1 MKKPSKKGDLKKTVR
16 ELYGSIGQGNE
27 RSCCGSFDPE
37 NIILKLGY
45 SPDILTDIPEGANL
59 GLGCGNPVGI
69 ASVKKGETVLDL
81 GSGAGFDCII
91 AAREVGEDGKVIGV
105 DMTPEMLEKAR
116 GNVRKAGIQNVEFHQ
131 GEIEKLPLEDNF
143 VDVVISNCV
152 VNISTDKQAVYREAF
167 RVLKPGGRI
176 AISDILAHLPLPDE
190 LQKDEKLV
198 AGCIGGAISVEKL
211 YAILVKA
218 GFTDIS
224 IVPKNNSDDII
235 SGWQPGDSIEDYIF
249 SAYISA
255 LKPATIEKDNPMS
268 SKEYFENIAHE
279 WDEMRQNFF
288 PESVREVAYKAAD
301 IKPGQVAADIGAG
314 TGFITEGLL
323 YRDVKVIAVDQSSAM
338 LDRMK
343 AKFGADGNV
352 TYLTG
357 DSLNIPIANETV
369 NAVFANMY
377 LHHVESP
384 PDAIR
389 ELVRILKPGG
399 VLIITDLDKHSHDF
413 LVTEQHDRWMGF
425 EREKVISWFEEA
437 GLRQVN
443 VDCVGDDCCARSKTA
458 DDEAKVSIFIA
469 AGRK

>member
-1 MKKPSKKGDLKKTVR
+1 MKRQSKKGDLKKTVR
-16 ELYGSIGQGNE
+16 ELYGTIGQENE

-45 SPDILTDIPEGANL
+45 SPGILTDIPEGANL

-81 GSGAGFDCII
+81 GSGAGFDCFI

-105 DMTPEMLEKAR
+105 DMTPEMIERAR
-116 GNVRKAGIQNVEFHQ
+116 QNARKAGIDNVEFYK
-131 GEIEKLPLEDNF
+131 GEIENLPVENNS

-152 VNISTDKQAVYREAF
+152 INLSVDKQAVYNETF
-167 RVLKPGGRI
+167 RVLKLGGRI
-176 AISDILAHLPLPDE
+176 AISDILARMPLPDK
-190 LQKDEKLV
+190 LKKDEKLV
-198 AGCIGGAISVEKL
+198 AGCVGGAISVGEL
-211 YAILVKA
+211 YTIIERA

-224 IVPKNNSDDII
+224 ITAKSNSDDII
-235 SGWQPGDSIEDYIF
+235 TGWQPGDSIEDYIF

-255 LKPATIEKDNPMS
+255 SKPATIEKDNPMS
-268 SKEYFENIAHE
+268 SKGYFENIAHE

-288 PESVREVAYKAAD
+288 PESVREIAYKAAD

-323 YRDVKVIAVDQSSAM
+323 HRDVKVIAVDQSPAM
-338 LDRMK
+338 LGRMK
-343 AKFGADGNV
+343 TKFGAEGNV
-352 TYLTG
+352 AYLTG
-357 DSLNIPIANETV
+357 DSSTLPIANESV
-369 NAVFANMY
+369 DAVFANMY

-384 PDAIR
+384 PDAIK
-389 ELVRILKPGG
+389 EMVRILKPGG
-399 VLIITDLDKHSHDF
+399 VLIITDLDKHNHEF

-425 EREKVISWFEEA
+425 EREDVKSWFGEA

-443 VDCVGDDCCARSKTA
+443 VDCVGDNCCARSKTA
-458 DDEAKVSIFIA
+458 EDEANVSIFIA
-469 AGRK
+469 AGKK